1 MGSIPTRFRQIN
13 FGFWIADFGLKYY
26 SFIDLKIIAQN
37 TKLKRNMKEWIS
49 LNMTPQI
56 GPRAATKLLERFGS
70 AESVFHATRSELTS
84 LRLRAESIES
94 ILRKEFHDKAAE
106 EFEKVKELGGD
117 VLVLDDG
124 SYPFLLREISDP
136 PITLYVKGDWQACF
150 DAPCIGVVGSRRC
163 STYGANASEM
173 LSRDLA
179 ANGVCIVSG
188 LARGIDTAA
197 HRGAIAGKG
206 RTVAVLG
213 TGIGQ
218 IYPKENAK
226 LVDEILANGG
236 AVVSQFPLDTPPIPE
251 NFPYRNRIISGLSLG
266 VLIVEASERSG
277 SLITA
282 RLAMEQNREVL
293 AVPGNITSKNS
304 FGTNYLIKSG
314 AALVQQWQDVVS
326 ALGSEISASILPPKI
341 DDAKSKKETNRAES
355 SPVGLNK
362 NESSIYQLLSADE
375 PVHVDFL
382 LEQSGLSF
390 GDLNAA
396 LLSLDMRDLIREL
409 AGKRYARKI

>member
-1 MGSIPTRFRQIN
+1 MR
-13 FGFWIADFGLKYY
+13 D
-26 SFIDLKIIAQN
+26 
-37 TKLKRNMKEWIS
+37 WIS
-49 LNMTPQI
+49 LNMTPQV

-70 AESVFHATRSELTS
+70 AESVFHATRSELAP
-84 LRLRAESIES
+84 LRLRPESVES
-94 ILRKEFHDKAAE
+94 ILKREFHDKAQE
-106 EFEKVKELGGD
+106 EFEKVKEIGGD

-124 SYPFLLREISDP
+124 SYPELLREIDDP

-150 DAPCIGVVGSRRC
+150 DAPCIAIVGSRRC

-179 ANGVCIVSG
+179 ANGICIVSG

-197 HRGAIAGKG
+197 HRGAIAGNG
-206 RTVAVLG
+206 RTIAVLG

-218 IYPKENAK
+218 VYPKENAK

-236 AVVSQFPLDTPPIPE
+236 AVVSQFPLETPPLSL

-266 VLIVEASERSG
+266 VLIIEASERSG

-326 ALGSEISASILPPKI
+326 ALPSEISAAILPPKI
-341 DDAKSKKETNRAES
+341 DGKEPKSESKKTDLMPANLSE
-355 SPVGLNK
+355 
-362 NESSIYQLLSADE
+362 NESVIYKILSPDE
-375 PVHVDFL
+375 PLHIDFL
-382 LEQSGLSF
+382 LEKSQLSV
-390 GDLNAA
+390 GDLASA
-396 LLSLDMRDLIREL
+396 ILELEMRDLIKEL